1 MGYFNWVDA
10 KIRKYDWTDIG
21 LIKLSVACFVLMI
34 AKVWQPL
41 LSLDWSWYGII
52 CVLSAIKPVSKLFQ
66 K

>member
-52 CVLSAIKPVSKLFQ
+52 CVLSAIKPVSKLIQ